1 MFQTSGNDKV
11 HSCKDLLTGNFLFI
25 NMEIFQ
31 QMQIQQS
38 VFNESEGQ
46 IHMGQAPGVLL
57 GEARQGIVPAVG
69 DDIIFHGIHAPYFS
83 SFCHYSS
90 AQ

>member
-1 MFQTSGNDKV
+1 
-11 HSCKDLLTGNFLFI
+11 
-25 NMEIFQ
+25 
-31 QMQIQQS
+31 MQIQQP
-38 VFNESEGQ
+38 VLNESEGQ
-46 IHMGQAPGVLL
+46 VHVGQALGVLP

-69 DDIIFHGIHAPYFS
+69 NDIIFHGIHAPYFS